1 MPAPPLSLAVPR
13 VGRRPGRWTV
23 RDDGLASRRQQQRGS
38 GVYEAAVPARLAEL
52 DFSVPAE
59 IAADAADAESALI
72 SFDRESAAR
81 LAALGGG
88 PGPMSAILLRTESSS
103 SSRIEN
109 LTVGARQLA
118 SAELDASTS
127 ANARLVLA
135 NVRAMEAALT
145 LSADLDLRAV
155 LTMHDELLGADPAH
169 GGTAGALRKQLVW
182 IGRSALSPIG
192 ADHVAPEAEDVPE
205 AMTDLMRFAAR
216 EDLPVLV
223 QTAIAHAQFETIHP
237 FTDGNGRTGRA
248 LVHALLHG
256 KGLLRTLTAPVS
268 AGLLH
273 DMDGYVTALDA
284 FRAGDAAP
292 IVEAFAAAAR
302 FAAVTGGRLI
312 EDLEAAVQESSSRL
326 EGLRPQALGW
336 RLLPRLVAQPVVDS
350 AHVRRDLGVS
360 DTSALRALAQLEDAG
375 VLTETTGARRR
386 RIWRHDG
393 ILAVLDDY
401 AESIRRR
408 G

>member
-1 MPAPPLSLAVPR
+1 MPALPLSLAVPP
-13 VGRRPGRWTV
+13 VGRRPGHWTV
-23 RDDGLASRRQQQRGS
+23 RDDGLASRRQQQRGTS
-38 GVYEAAVPARLAEL
+38 AYDAAVPARLADWDL
-52 DFSVPAE
+52 SVPTE
-59 IAADAADAESALI
+59 IAADAADAESALV
-72 SFDRESAAR
+72 SFDRESAVR
-81 LAALGGG
+81 LDALGGG

-109 LTVGARQLA
+109 LTVGAGQLA
-118 SAELDASTS
+118 SAELGAATS
-127 ANARLVLA
+127 ANAHLVLA
-135 NVRAMEAALT
+135 NVRAMEAALA

-169 GGTAGALRKQLVW
+169 AGVAGALRTQLVW

-205 AMTDLMRFAAR
+205 AMADLMRFAAR
-216 EDLPVLV
+216 EDLPVLL

-248 LVHALLHG
+248 IVHAMLHG
-256 KGLLRTLTAPVS
+256 KGLLRSLTAPVS

-273 DMDGYVTALDA
+273 DMDGYVAALGA

-292 IVEAFAAAAR
+292 IVTTFAAAAR
-302 FAAVTGGRLI
+302 FSAVTGARLI
-312 EDLEAAVQESSSRL
+312 ADLEDAVQESSSRL
-326 EGLRPQALGW
+326 VGLRPQALGW

-350 AHVRRDLGVS
+350 AHVRRELGVS
-360 DTSALRALAQLEDAG
+360 DTSALRALAQLEGAS

-386 RIWRHDG
+386 RLWQHDG

-401 AESIRRR
+401 AESIRRQ